1 MAVGGRPPRQGRG
14 PAVEALVDRPR
25 ECEANAR
32 PLRVDFIRAHLFE
45 MVGHTEA
52 ALAH

>member
-1 MAVGGRPPRQGRG
+1 VRDKMPGHH
-14 PAVEALVDRPR
+14 
-25 ECEANAR
+25 
-32 PLRVDFIRAHLFE
+32 RVDFIRAHLFE